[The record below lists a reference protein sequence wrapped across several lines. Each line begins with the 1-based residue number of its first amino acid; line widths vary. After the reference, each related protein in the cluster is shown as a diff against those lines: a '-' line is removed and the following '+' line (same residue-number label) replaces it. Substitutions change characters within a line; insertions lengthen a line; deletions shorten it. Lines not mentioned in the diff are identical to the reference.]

1 MRLKSLLV
9 GTLLGLC
16 PAAVLLAQQLPL
28 DPTVR
33 VGELP
38 NGFRY
43 FIKQNAYPEK
53 RAVLYLA
60 NKVGSI
66 LETEEER
73 GLAHFMEH
81 MNFKGTKHFP
91 KNELINYLEKSGVR
105 FGADLNAYTSYDE
118 TIYQLPIPTDNA
130 ELWKNGM
137 QIMRDWAAEATLD
150 REEFEKE
157 RGVILEEKRL
167 QQNAAGRMRE
177 QYMPS
182 LYNHSRYAERAPIGL
197 SEVIAKADI
206 QVLSDFYSRWYR
218 PDLQALIVVGDID
231 VDAVEQQ
238 IKALFGD
245 LKSKAA
251 ANAVRPE
258 YGIDL
263 IDSLRVKQVKD
274 KEYAS
279 AQIELFVKR
288 KTSPVVDEDSFKRDL
303 VRQLSNSL
311 LAARFQEIARKG
323 SLTYMGLQVS
333 ASDFVADLSLLNV
346 RISIAPDKW
355 EQGFKAAYTE
365 VLRVKKHGFTAAE
378 LDDVKARLKAQIA
391 MQEREKNKIASLRLV
406 EDYLQYFLSKT
417 AYLST
422 DKKIELTR
430 CMLETVTTDDVKR
443 YLSDFLNEKDQL
455 WLMLGLD
462 KADQPLPEQQQL
474 KQWINDLG
482 QQHIEPYVQERQLVR
497 LMDSVPTAGKVVKE
511 NKDDAL
517 GLTSWTLSNGV
528 QVWVK
533 PTDFKNDEILFTAF
547 SPGGSSL
554 YADEDYYSAM
564 NAPAFVVNSGV
575 GTLDL
580 NQLSQFLNARAV
592 QVSPF
597 IGEREEGVSGASIG
611 KELETGLGLTHLYM
625 SASRLD
631 TARFRIIMDRSRT
644 AISSRGFDPKR
655 AFADTVGNILGNY
668 HFRRQPSSL
677 ATLEQIKADRVKAI
691 FDERFANAADFSF
704 VFVGNFKLDSLRLLT
719 EKYLGSL
726 PSSPKREQARDLNIR
741 VPEGKIRRDLHM
753 GQGDKGTVQLV
764 FSGKYAYSATNNIY
778 MDALKAALELRLTER
793 LRKQESGVYSPS
805 VQLTKAKKPLG
816 FYALVISFDCDP
828 SREEDLIAAV
838 REEWGKMRKEGISLE
853 EWTKFMAEEQRAHE
867 LQEKSNQFWLGYL
880 KGQLDKGEA
889 LDEFAGHN
897 DRLAQVNLKKLNAY
911 LRKILRQENEII
923 VTLKPEEK

>member
-9 GTLLGLC
+9 GILLGLC
-16 PAAVLLAQQLPL
+16 PASVLLAQQLPL
-28 DPTVR
+28 DATVR

-66 LETEEER
+66 LETEQER
-73 GLAHFMEH
+73 GLAHFIEH

-118 TIYQLPIPTDNA
+118 TIYQLPIPTDDA
-130 ELWKNGM
+130 DLWTNGM

-167 QQNAAGRMRE
+167 QQNAMGRMRE
-177 QYMPS
+177 QYMPF
-182 LYNHSRYAERAPIGL
+182 LYNHSRYSERAPIGL
-197 SEVIAKADI
+197 NEVIAKADI
-206 QVLSDFYSRWYR
+206 KVLSDFYHRWYR

-231 VDAVEQQ
+231 ADAVEQQ
-238 IKALFGD
+238 IKGLFGD
-245 LKSKAA
+245 LKSKTAKA
-251 ANAVRPE
+251 ERLI
-258 YGIDL
+258 YSIDL
-263 IDSLRVKQVKD
+263 IDTLRVAQVKD

-279 AQIELFVKR
+279 AQIELFIKR
-288 KTSPVVDEDSFKRDL
+288 KTSPIVDEAGFQQDL
-303 VRQLSNSL
+303 LRQLSNSL
-311 LAARFQEIARKG
+311 LSARFQEIARKG
-323 SLTYMGLQVS
+323 SLPYMGLQVS
-333 ASDFVADLSLLNV
+333 AGDFIADLSMLNV
-346 RISIAPDKW
+346 RIALSPDKW

-365 VLRVKKHGFTAAE
+365 VLRVKRHGFTADE
-378 LDDVKARLKAQIA
+378 LGDVKARLKAQID
-391 MQEREKNKIASLRLV
+391 MQEREKNKIASLSLV
-406 EDYLQYFLSKT
+406 EDYLQYFLNQT

-430 CMLETVTTDDVKR
+430 RALDNVTTDDVKK
-443 YLSDFLNEKDQL
+443 YIGDFLNEKDQL
-455 WLMLGLD
+455 WLMLGVD

-474 KQWINDLG
+474 KQWINEVG

-497 LMDSVPTAGKVVKE
+497 LMERVPTAGKVVKE
-511 NKDDAL
+511 SKDDAL

-528 QVWVK
+528 QVWAK

-554 YADEDYYSAM
+554 YADADYYSAM
-564 NAPAFVVNSGV
+564 NATAFVVNSGV

-597 IGEREEGVSGASIG
+597 IGEREEGLSGASIG
-611 KELETGLGLTHLYM
+611 KELETGLALTHLYM
-625 SASRLD
+625 TAARLD
-631 TARFRIIMDRSRT
+631 TARFRIIMDRSKT
-644 AISSRGFDPKR
+644 AMSNRGFDPKR
-655 AFADTVGNILGNY
+655 AFADTVGNVLGNY

-691 FDERFANAADFSF
+691 FSERFANAADFSF
-704 VFVGNFKLDSLRLLT
+704 VFVGNFQLDSLRLLT

-726 PSSPKREQARDLNIR
+726 PSSAKREQARDLHIR

-778 MDALKAALELRLTER
+778 LDALKAALDLRLTER
-793 LRKQESGVYSPS
+793 LRKRESGVYSPS
-805 VQLTKAKKPLG
+805 VQLTKAKRPLG
-816 FYALVISFDCDP
+816 FYAMVVSFDCDP
-828 SREEDLIAAV
+828 SREEDLIEAL
-838 REEWGKMRKEGISLE
+838 REEWSRISKEGISLE
-853 EWTKFMAEEQRAHE
+853 EWTKFMAEEERGHE

-880 KGQLDKGEA
+880 KGQLDKEEP
-889 LDEFAGHN
+889 LDEFAGYK
-897 DRLAQVNLKKLNAY
+897 DRLAQVNLNKLNAY